1 MILAVANTKGGVGK
15 TTLACNIAIAL
26 AHRGLDVLLID
37 GDEQGSAATFAQV
50 RGELTPAPIRLT
62 TVQLQG
68 ASIRQQVRAL
78 SGKYNEIIVDVGGR
92 DSGGLRAALTVA
104 DAVLIPFQPRS
115 VDLWAAGHIVSL
127 VTDARCVND
136 NLRAYAVLNLA
147 DPQGSDNADAY
158 AALGAVGGVEV
169 LPFAVIRRKAF
180 PNAFSVGL
188 SILEHIPKDL
198 KATDE
203 LMSIV
208 DALYAQKVD
217 RDHQDAVQRK
227 VVA

>member
-1 MILAVANTKGGVGK
+1 MMLAVVNTKGGVGK

-26 AHRGLDVLLID
+26 AHRCLDVLLVD

-50 RGELTPAPIRLT
+50 RGEITPAPIRLT

-68 ASIRQQVRAL
+68 ASIRQQVCAL
-78 SGKYNEIIVDVGGR
+78 AGKYNEIIVDVGGR

-104 DAVLIPFQPRS
+104 DTALIPFQPRS
-115 VDLWAAGHIVSL
+115 VDLWAAGQIAAL
-127 VTDARCVND
+127 VTEARCINER
-136 NLRAYAVLNLA
+136 LRACAVLNLA

-158 AALGAVGGVEV
+158 AALGGVRGVEV

-180 PNAFSVGL
+180 PNAFSAGL
-188 SILEHIPKDL
+188 SVLEHAPKDQ
-198 KATDE
+198 KAADE
-203 LMSIV
+203 LLSVV
-208 DALYAQKVD
+208 DALYSQQVD
-217 RDHQDAVQRK
+217 RDHQDAVQCK